1 MLLLDIPIVHTITA
15 KVSFQNFK
23 KNYKSD
29 PLLFRIP
36 PNYTEENIQ
45 ETLFKDVKKE
55 SSPTSSTTA
64 NPGAAFAPTTSSSTT
79 QPSSNEFTT
88 L

>member
-1 MLLLDIPIVHTITA
+1 MHTITA

-45 ETLFKDVKKE
+45 DALFKDAAAKKE
-55 SSPTSSTTA
+55 PTPPSQPQLTSSGATA
-64 NPGAAFAPTTSSSTT
+64 DESSH
-79 QPSSNEFTT
+79 F
-88 L
+88 